1 MKKTSIF
8 IIVVALAAVLL
19 AGSVFTVAENEYACT
34 VRFSKIID
42 TTAESGLH
50 FKVPFLDTVKYFS
63 KATQLYDIPPSEVLT
78 SDKQNMTVDCYILWS
93 ISDPKLFYQTLG
105 SKSVAEQRLD
115 ALTYNELK
123 TVMGTLAQSD
133 IINMEDGAKRNDI
146 YGSIA
151 SDVNALAKTYG
162 IRVEDVKIKQF
173 DLPESNLNAVYG
185 RMISERNQMAEKY
198 TADGNYEAS
207 IIRNDVD
214 KKVNIMVSD
223 AQAEAAKREAE
234 GEQEYMRLLAEA
246 YDSKDKQEFYEFT
259 LVLDALK
266 SSLNGNDKTVILDA
280 NSDLAKILMGAA
292 GGR

>member
-1 MKKTSIF
+1 MKKSGIL
-8 IIVVALAAVLL
+8 ILVLLLAAILL
-19 AGSVFTVAENEYACT
+19 VNSYFTVEENEYACT
-34 VRFSKIID
+34 VRFSKIIS
-42 TTAESGLH
+42 TTDEAGLH

-105 SKSVAEQRLD
+105 GTAVAEQRLD

-146 YGSIA
+146 YGNIA

-214 KKVNIMVSD
+214 KQVNIMVSD

-246 YDSKDKQEFYEFT
+246 YDTPDKQEFYEFT
-259 LVLDALK
+259 LALDALK
-266 SSLNGNDKTVILDA
+266 TSLNGSDKTVILDA
-280 NSDLAKILMGAA
+280 NSDLARILMGAQ
-292 GGR
+292 

>member
-1 MKKTSIF
+1 MKKSG
-8 IIVVALAAVLL
+8 IIIILVVLL
-19 AGSVFTVAENEYACT
+19 AILSTNAYFTVEENEYACT

-42 TTAESGLH
+42 TTSEPGLH
-50 FKVPFLDTVKYFS
+50 FKVPFLDSVKYFS

-105 SKSVAEQRLD
+105 STAVAEQRLD

-133 IINMEDGAKRNDI
+133 IINMEDGSKRNDI
-146 YGSIA
+146 YGGIA
-151 SDVNALAKTYG
+151 SDVSALAATYG
-162 IRVEDVKIKQF
+162 IRVEAVKIKQF
-173 DLPESNLNAVYG
+173 ALPESHLNAVYA

-207 IIRNDVD
+207 IIRNNVD

-223 AQAEAAKREAE
+223 AQVEAAKLEAE
-234 GEQEYMRLLAEA
+234 GEQEYMRTLAEA
-246 YDSKDKQEFYEFT
+246 YNSRDKQEFYEFT
-259 LVLDALK
+259 LALDALK
-266 SSLNGNDKTVILDA
+266 QSLDGDEKTVILDG
-280 NSDLAKILMGAA
+280 SSELARILMGAA
-292 GGR
+292 G

>member
-105 SKSVAEQRLD
+105 STSVAEQRLD

-259 LVLDALK
+259 LALDALK

>member
-246 YDSKDKQEFYEFT
+246 YDSRDKQEFYEFT
-259 LVLDALK
+259 LALDALK

>member
-146 YGSIA
+146 YGNIA

-259 LVLDALK
+259 LALDALK